1 MFINHFGEFI
11 ALLTAICWTFTA
23 LAFESAG
30 RKVGSLP
37 VNIIRLSI
45 AFVLLGLYTYSSRG
59 LFFPSDADLR
69 MWLWLSLSGFI
80 GFVIGDLFLFKSYL
94 IIGARIS
101 MLVMSLVPPL
111 TALIGWLLMGEILS
125 IKGAFGMFVT
135 ITGVTIV
142 ILQKKKNPDDNNLKI
157 KVSYPVKGLLF
168 AFGGALGQAG
178 GLVLSKYGMG
188 SYNAFAAT
196 QIRVITGIIGFIF
209 IVTFLKRWVNVKDA
223 FKNKEGM
230 LRISIGSVFGPFLGV
245 SFSLLAVQYTTTGV
259 ASTIM
264 AIIPVLIIIPSVLI
278 FKEKPTW
285 KEILGAF
292 IAVGGVGVLFL

>member
-1 MFINHFGEFI
+1 MFSNHIGEFI

-30 RKVGSLP
+30 KKVGSLP

-45 AFVLLGLYTYSSRG
+45 AFFLLSIYTYLSRG
-59 LFFPSDADLR
+59 LFFPSDAGLHL
-69 MWLWLSLSGFI
+69 WLWLSLSGFI
-80 GFVIGDLFLFKSYL
+80 GFVIGDLFLFRSYL

-111 TALIGWLLMGEILS
+111 TALIGWILMGEILS
-125 IKGAFGMFVT
+125 TKSSLGMLVT
-135 ITGVTIV
+135 ISGVTIV
-142 ILQKKKNPDDNNLKI
+142 ILQKKKNTEGNNSKMKI
-157 KVSYPVKGLLF
+157 SYPLKGLLF
-168 AFGGALGQAG
+168 AFGGALGQAI

-188 SYNAFAAT
+188 NYNAFAAT
-196 QIRVITGIIGFIF
+196 QIRVITGIIGFIV
-209 IVTFLKRWVNVKDA
+209 IVTLLKRWVNIKNA
-223 FKNKEGM
+223 IKNKEGM
-230 LRISIGSVFGPFLGV
+230 LRIFIGSIFGPFLGV

-264 AIIPVLIIIPSVLI
+264 AIVPVLIIVPSVLI

-292 IAVGGVGVLFL
+292 IAVSGVGVLFL